1 MAHIFEYSVLRAIP
15 DPRRGECVNVG
26 IVIFSDDEVDIRFP
40 GRGKLRVIASDDWG
54 SYLTNFEGAL
64 HRAYEKIKNPEA
76 CLASVAELGGAIS
89 PTTLARF
96 SVFSLEDYEQ
106 RVNEIIN
113 TLVLKPALPRKGR
126 GGSTRINT
134 EITREFRRVNILASR
149 EESIDDHKVV
159 RNFVVSQEEDLV
171 ADFALKNG
179 VYHITATLDLRL
191 ARVNIGQAAI
201 KAIVLDKAAKEFG
214 EVRRIGVY
222 AVDSHAPQYRSHI
235 ALLQDYADDTF
246 NWLDSHDRM
255 EFTRLIYDAL
265 PPLGHLQSSN

>member
-1 MAHIFEYSVLRAIP
+1 MEHIFKYTVLQAVP
-15 DPRRGECVNVG
+15 DLRRGERVNIG
-26 IVIFSDDEVDIRFP
+26 IAVFTSEKIDIRFADTP
-40 GRGKLRVIASDDWG
+40 KVRA
-54 SYLTNFEGAL
+54 LTNENWDTYLDEAEDRFIHCWDISET
-64 HRAYEKIKNPEA
+64 PE
-76 CLASVAELGGAIS
+76 EAI
-89 PTTLARF
+89 AN
-96 SVFSLEDYEQ
+96 FSLLEHAIVCTEFGELVADNIRDYEL
-106 RVNEIIN
+106 RLNEILDE
-113 TLVLKPALPRKGR
+113 LVVRHRPRKKTGA
-126 GGSTRINT
+126 TRINT
-134 EITREFRRVNILASR
+134 EITKEFRRVKILAGR